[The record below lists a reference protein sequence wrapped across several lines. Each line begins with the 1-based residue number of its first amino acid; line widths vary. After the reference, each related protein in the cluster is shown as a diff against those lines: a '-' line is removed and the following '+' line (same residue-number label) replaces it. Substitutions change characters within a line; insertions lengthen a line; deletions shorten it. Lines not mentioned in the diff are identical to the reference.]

1 MQVKIKYSSLPETEY
16 FLKPFSQNCSIKE
29 MVLSKGKLG
38 QCFSRSYKYTLE
50 FNSWAFLNIG
60 EAHLALFT
68 FASTHPYLCR
78 DVEYFS
84 KSTMVHC
91 IFFSCACGRKAH
103 LQQNILLKLIGAV
116 PIQHP
121 IPKLQCL
128 FFSRN
133 SLGKKNQ
140 HFCSQ
145 NFSWKFFW
153 DSLFHQKAVS
163 FPTEVWNRFKVTI
176 FSSVLL

>member
-1 MQVKIKYSSLPETEY
+1 
-16 FLKPFSQNCSIKE
+16 
-29 MVLSKGKLG
+29 MVFSKGKPG
-38 QCFSRSYKYTLE
+38 QCFSMSYKYTLE
-50 FNSWAFLNIG
+50 FNFWDFLNMG
-60 EAHLALFT
+60 KAHLALFI
-68 FASTHPYLCR
+68 FAPVHSYLCR

-84 KSTMVHC
+84 KSTMMHS
-91 IFFSCACGRKAH
+91 IFFSCVCGRKAY
-103 LQQNILLKLIGAV
+103 LQQNIILKHVRAV

-121 IPKLQCL
+121 IPKMQCL
-128 FFSRN
+128 LFSRN

-153 DSLFHQKAVS
+153 GSLFYQKAVS
-163 FPTEVWNRFKVTI
+163 FPTEVWNRFKVTF